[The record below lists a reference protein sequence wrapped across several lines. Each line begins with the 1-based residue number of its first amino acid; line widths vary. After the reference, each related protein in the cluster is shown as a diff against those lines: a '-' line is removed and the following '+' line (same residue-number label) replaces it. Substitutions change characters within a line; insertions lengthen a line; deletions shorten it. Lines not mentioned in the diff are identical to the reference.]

1 MVMVADDV
9 VVAPTALVAGTGAH
23 FVHAA
28 AKMSV
33 VVALQVFA
41 KRWAAV
47 VAMLTV
53 PAFGAVKTDA
63 EIAVLVVAVK
73 VLDAAVTLSAAAA
86 VSEIDVT
93 PAAALAVASGVA
105 MAVEAEIAVRVTA
118 AEKE

>member
-73 VLDAAVTLSAAAA
+73 VLDAAVTLSAA